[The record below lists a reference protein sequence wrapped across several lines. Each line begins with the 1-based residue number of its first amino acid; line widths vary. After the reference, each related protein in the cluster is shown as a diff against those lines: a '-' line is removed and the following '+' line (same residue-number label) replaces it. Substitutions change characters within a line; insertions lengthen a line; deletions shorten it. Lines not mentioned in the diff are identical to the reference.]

1 MPTIESPIRVPRL
14 LRVRE
19 VAAITGLERFRVY
32 AAIRDGG
39 MPHLR
44 VGKTYRVPEDALAR
58 WIAEQAAESV
68 R

>member
-1 MPTIESPIRVPRL
+1 MPTKEAFRIPRL

-19 VAAITGLERFRVY
+19 VVALTGLERFRVY

-39 MPHLR
+39 MPHLK
-44 VGKTYRVPEDALAR
+44 VGRTYRVPEDALAR
-58 WIAEQAAESV
+58 WIAAQSEASG